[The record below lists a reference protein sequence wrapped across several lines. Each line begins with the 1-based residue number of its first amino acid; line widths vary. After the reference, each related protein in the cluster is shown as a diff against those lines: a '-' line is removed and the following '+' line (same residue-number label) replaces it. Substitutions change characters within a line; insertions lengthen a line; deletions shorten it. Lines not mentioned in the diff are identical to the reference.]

1 MNLSVIFS
9 RATPTISQSLEIGRK
24 NIISLVHVIMKWKFH
39 RLTRSEEIHAFLNS
53 FLFGSVLRRD
63 LL

>member
-1 MNLSVIFS
+1 MSWWFWTEEKDKTS
-9 RATPTISQSLEIGRK
+9 TIGRK